1 MIRVLLFLLLLAS
14 PALAQG
20 RFFVEVLGGDI
31 RLDLTNQAAFGMN
44 LNINAGVK
52 ELAGPFGLG
61 GGFGLGVQQG
71 QANFNLGVGANFSLG
86 RPPIDPEVGLG
97 FNASFGG
104 SAPEFRIQAFGGAE
118 FSFNRNVSLLA
129 GLVPV
134 VIFAGGGTSFGFG
147 IQAGLRV
154 YP

>member
-52 ELAGPFGLG
+52 KLAGPFGLG
-61 GGFGLGVQQG
+61 GGFGLGAQQG
-71 QANFNLGVGANFSLG
+71 QANFNLEVGANFSLG

-104 SAPEFRIQAFGGAE
+104 NAPEFRIQAFGGAE
-118 FSFNRNVSLLA
+118 FSFNRNVSLLT

-134 VIFAGGGTSFGFG
+134 VTFAGGGTSFGFR